1 MKQEDYLLSCFL
13 FCIGLVIYLAKS
25 LTTENQDK
33 WHVIVAKAVL
43 NRIYLFICWNN
54 SNLV

>member
-1 MKQEDYLLSCFL
+1 MKQEDYLLACFL

-25 LTTENQDK
+25 LTSDNQDK

-43 NRIYLFICWNN
+43 NRLHFIICRGYFDM
-54 SNLV
+54 V